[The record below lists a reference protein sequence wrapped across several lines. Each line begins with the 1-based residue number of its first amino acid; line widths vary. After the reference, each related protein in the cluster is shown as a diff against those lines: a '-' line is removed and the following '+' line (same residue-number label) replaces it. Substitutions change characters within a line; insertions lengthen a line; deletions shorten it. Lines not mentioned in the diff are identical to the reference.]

1 MSAGGDEPKLA
12 AGRVSVI
19 ASVGYC
25 AFLAGPPLV
34 GFLGNQVTVLHALT
48 SVAVLMA
55 MAVVIAPVVRP
66 PRAP

>member
-1 MSAGGDEPKLA
+1 MSAGGDEPNLA

-34 GFLGNQVTVLHALT
+34 GFLGNQLTVLHALT
-48 SVAVLMA
+48 SVAVLLA
-55 MAVVIAPVVRP
+55 IAVVLAPVVRP
-66 PRAP
+66 PRPT